1 MRKSVSSPPQA
12 EYLPPSSV
20 PPPPSR
26 AGSAP
31 RPAQESDRPR
41 VSPPPL
47 NRRIYR
53 SRSRCYRF
61 YPLYARQLKGLDR
74 QRLKIR
80 KTPRYILP
88 REMIPPKHRKIT
100 PQRTT
105 NATYS
110 YCRASPNQ
118 IER

>member
-1 MRKSVSSPPQA
+1 SSPPQA
-12 EYLPPSSV
+12 EYLPPSFV

-31 RPAQESDRPR
+31 RPAHESDRPR

-53 SRSRCYRF
+53 SRSCCYRF
-61 YPLYARQLKGLDR
+61 YPLDARQLTGLDR
-74 QRLKIR
+74 QRLNLR
-80 KTPRYILP
+80 DHPRYILP
-88 REMIPPKHRKIT
+88 RDRPAPTRRKPP

-105 NATYS
+105 TAIDA
-110 YCRASPNQ
+110 YCRAPPD
-118 IER
+118 RVDR